1 MSSTSS
7 HDDLS
12 LVRKPRVHI
21 TYTVY
26 TGDAKEVV
34 ELPFVVGVLGDFSG
48 KPTKPLEPLA
58 RRKFIT
64 IDRDNFNAVMER
76 MAPGLEYKV
85 ENTLKGDGS
94 EFSVQLQFKA
104 IEDFEPARVV
114 DQVEPLKKLLEA
126 RNKLRDLASK
136 ADRSEELQNLLEEI
150 LKNGKDGERL
160 QALSKELGAGG
171 PKGEA

>member
-21 TYTVY
+21 TYEVY
-26 TGDAKEVV
+26 KGDAREVV

-48 KPTKPLEPLA
+48 KPTKRLDPLA
-58 RRKFIT
+58 KRKFIT

-85 ENTLKGDGS
+85 KNTLKGDGS
-94 EFSVQLQFKA
+94 EFNVRLKFKA
-104 IEDFEPARVV
+104 IEEFEPAKVV
-114 DQVEPLKKLLEA
+114 EQVEPLKKLLEA

-136 ADRSEELQNLLEEI
+136 ADRSEELQNLLEKI
-150 LKNGKDGERL
+150 LEQGKGGEKL
-160 QALSKELGAGG
+160 QALSKELGAAA